1 MAGMTVIVR
10 TISRILF
17 PFIFLF
23 GIYIILHGH
32 LTPGGGFPGGVIIA
46 ASVAMLI
53 LAYGLERVLKNNAF
67 LQAEVLDTIGSL
79 TIAAIGIMGLIFGS
93 YFLQNTLPLGELG
106 RLISGGNFLWLYVG
120 VGIKVTAGILLILF
134 AMLFATWGEKD
145 DHGA

>member
-1 MAGMTVIVR
+1 MAGMTVIVK

-23 GIYIILHGH
+23 GIYIVVHGH

-53 LAYGLERVLKNNAF
+53 LAYGLERVMKSTSF
-67 LQAEVLDTIGSL
+67 TQAEVLDTVGSL
-79 TIAAIGIMGLIFGS
+79 AIAAIGLMGLIFGS

-120 VGIKVTAGILLILF
+120 VGIKVTAGILLILL
-134 AMLFATWGEKD
+134 AMLFAPWEEKK
-145 DHGA
+145 